1 MYILL
6 QMTRG
11 NAILFTFSDEHADLV
26 FTLGCCKTK
35 TQLCTWAVSGGGGVE
50 KILKFLKTAYI
61 SQGSLTNEH
70 GMWRYLCF
78 HTVAHS
84 GL

>member
-35 TQLCTWAVSGGGGVE
+35 TQLCTWAVSGGGG
-50 KILKFLKTAYI
+50 LKKY
-61 SQGSLTNEH
+61 
-70 GMWRYLCF
+70 
-78 HTVAHS
+78 
-84 GL
+84 